1 MMMLR
6 ESHPHKPH
14 VSSVVTEGTERE
26 SVMHVRC
33 VHSKC
38 KSKTKLTKVR
48 FLRKPRENAIGRS
61 KGKKFNFSAKLCGVG
76 PWSVLCQLCL
86 NKG

>member
-48 FLRKPRENAIGRS
+48 FLRKPKERMPLEDPREKNLISQPNYVVWDRG
-61 KGKKFNFSAKLCGVG
+61 LCYV
-76 PWSVLCQLCL
+76 SYV
-86 NKG
+86 

>member
-14 VSSVVTEGTERE
+14 VSSVDTEGTERE

-33 VHSKC
+33 VYSKC
-38 KSKTKLTKVR
+38 KSKTKLIKVR
-48 FLRKPRENAIGRS
+48 LLREPKERKPLEDPREKN
-61 KGKKFNFSAKLCGVG
+61 
-76 PWSVLCQLCL
+76 
-86 NKG
+86 

>member
-33 VHSKC
+33 AHSKC

-48 FLRKPRENAIGRS
+48 FLRKPKERMPLEDPREKN
-61 KGKKFNFSAKLCGVG
+61 
-76 PWSVLCQLCL
+76 
-86 NKG
+86 